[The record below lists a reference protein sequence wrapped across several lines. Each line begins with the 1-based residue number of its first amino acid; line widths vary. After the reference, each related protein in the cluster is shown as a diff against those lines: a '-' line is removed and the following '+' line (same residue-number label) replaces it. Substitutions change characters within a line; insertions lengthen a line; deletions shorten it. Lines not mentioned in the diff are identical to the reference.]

1 MLLLFLLSPFKLIIA
16 FFVAYFS
23 KLNIKSIKKR
33 KEKNRKK
40 EGRKEGKKVE
50 RKERRKKETQQI
62 SLNVVI
68 RHLLLFSTPKFS
80 SLIFQEPLF
89 LLLYFQTKYKAIPFS
104 MLLLRILVTFYFSF
118 FVRDLLMPSGSFLD
132 LVLTFVWCL
141 ISTI

>member
-16 FFVAYFS
+16 SVVAYFS
-23 KLNIKSIKKR
+23 KLNIKSIKK
-33 KEKNRKK
+33 K
-40 EGRKEGKKVE
+40 EG
-50 RKERRKKETQQI
+50 RKKETQQI

-68 RHLLLFSTPKFS
+68 RHLFFFSTPKFS

-104 MLLLRILVTFYFSF
+104 TLLLRILVTFCFSF
-118 FVRDLLMPSGSFLD
+118 FVHYLLIPSGSFLD